1 MSSVPPTAAAPDRQL
16 VLPKKDLAEYAAAV
30 EEHPSLRVEYLN
42 GDIIM
47 TPARSPQHQMIAANL
62 MLLLGQYA
70 KQQGLGLVLAAPLDV
85 ILAREAQIAQP
96 DLVFISKGRAAKL
109 VGRAA
114 INGAP
119 DLAIEILSPSTVRA
133 DRKLKLPLY
142 AKHGVAEYWIVDPED
157 RSVEIYALDGQ
168 SYRVASIYL
177 PGEVIEVGRFA
188 DAKIPVDEILA

>member
-1 MSSVPPTAAAPDRQL
+1 MSSASQAAAAPDRQL
-16 VLPKKDLAEYAAAV
+16 VLSKKDHADYAAAV

-42 GDIIM
+42 GDIVM

-62 MLLLGQYA
+62 MLLLGQHA
-70 KQQGLGLVLAAPLDV
+70 KQNAWGLVLAAPLDV
-85 ILAREAQIAQP
+85 ILASEAQIAQP
-96 DLVFISKGRAAKL
+96 DLVFIDKGRAAKL

-142 AKHGVAEYWIVDPED
+142 AKHGVTEYWIVDPED

-168 SYRVASIYL
+168 SYRVESICL
-177 PGEVIEVGRFA
+177 PGETIEVGRFA
-188 DAKIPVDEILA
+188 EAKVPVDAIFA